1 MLKTIFHQN
10 HVDNSANMVDF
21 AGWDM
26 PINYPAGIIKEATF
40 VRQDSGFFDVSHM
53 GRVEIFGKD
62 RESFIEKI

>member
-10 HVDNSANMVDF
+10 HVDNSAKMVDF

-40 VRQDSGFFDVSHM
+40 VLSLIH
-53 GRVEIFGKD
+53 I
-62 RESFIEKI
+62 